1 MKYRNIMNI
10 SLQQIQIF
18 LKCCQYQNY
27 SRVAEEYNFTPS
39 MVSKTIKNLENLL
52 GIPLFIR
59 KYHRLEL
66 TPAGRE
72 LEKGW
77 KNLSQDLIKTITRA
91 FDVQEQLSAHI
102 RIGVLETTRF
112 CADYVTMKLEDKLPE
127 ECIRNIEWERRDMHE
142 LPRSLEENL
151 VDLIITWSGETPYLN
166 SKISGWKKIFVSPD
180 AVFIPR
186 GHPLYNAPLTS
197 FSECRAYP
205 FISLSPATYPHYY
218 RYLEALCHDYG
229 FSPVLSTLCGSTD
242 SARYNLSMGKGIYVA
257 PSLLC
262 ADWESE
268 DIEKW
273 EIPGEARS
281 GLIIAWEK
289 EHLTPALKQIID
301 IIAS

>member
-77 KNLSQDLIKTITRA
+77 KNLSQDLIETITRA

-112 CADYVTMKLEDKLPE
+112 CADYVTMK
-127 ECIRNIEWERRDMHE
+127 
-142 LPRSLEENL
+142 LEENL

>member
-112 CADYVTMKLEDKLPE
+112 CADYVTMKLE
-127 ECIRNIEWERRDMHE
+127 
-142 LPRSLEENL
+142 ENL

-197 FSECRAYP
+197 FSACRAYP

-218 RYLEALCHDYG
+218 QYLEALCHDYG

>member
-39 MVSKTIKNLENLL
+39 MVSKTIKNSENLL

-112 CADYVTMKLEDKLPE
+112 CADYVTMKLE
-127 ECIRNIEWERRDMHE
+127 
-142 LPRSLEENL
+142 ENL

-186 GHPLYNAPLTS
+186 GHPLYNAALTS
-197 FSECRAYP
+197 FSECRA
-205 FISLSPATYPHYY
+205 
-218 RYLEALCHDYG
+218 
-229 FSPVLSTLCGSTD
+229 
-242 SARYNLSMGKGIYVA
+242 
-257 PSLLC
+257 
-262 ADWESE
+262 
-268 DIEKW
+268 
-273 EIPGEARS
+273 
-281 GLIIAWEK
+281 
-289 EHLTPALKQIID
+289 
-301 IIAS
+301 

>member
-77 KNLSQDLIKTITRA
+77 KNLSQDLIETITRA

-112 CADYVTMKLEDKLPE
+112 CADYVTMK
-127 ECIRNIEWERRDMHE
+127 
-142 LPRSLEENL
+142 LEENL

-197 FSECRAYP
+197 FSACRAYP

-218 RYLEALCHDYG
+218 QYKERKWCREH
-229 FSPVLSTLCGSTD
+229 FSRLHFLILLLTSSLTTGNQPN
-242 SARYNLSMGKGIYVA
+242 ARCEY
-257 PSLLC
+257 
-262 ADWESE
+262 
-268 DIEKW
+268 
-273 EIPGEARS
+273 RS
-281 GLIIAWEK
+281 RCQRPDCWW
-289 EHLTPALKQIID
+289 
-301 IIAS
+301 

>member
-112 CADYVTMKLEDKLPE
+112 CADYVTMKLE
-127 ECIRNIEWERRDMHE
+127 
-142 LPRSLEENL
+142 ENL

-166 SKISGWKKIFVSPD
+166 SKISGWKKIFVSPHSPGTSS
-180 AVFIPR
+180 VQC
-186 GHPLYNAPLTS
+186 APYFFFRVSCL
-197 FSECRAYP
+197 P
-205 FISLSPATYPHYY
+205 FYLIVSSHLSP
-218 RYLEALCHDYG
+218 L
-229 FSPVLSTLCGSTD
+229 LS
-242 SARYNLSMGKGIYVA
+242 V
-257 PSLLC
+257 
-262 ADWESE
+262 
-268 DIEKW
+268 
-273 EIPGEARS
+273 
-281 GLIIAWEK
+281 
-289 EHLTPALKQIID
+289 
-301 IIAS
+301 

>member
-66 TPAGRE
+66 TPPGRE

-112 CADYVTMKLEDKLPE
+112 CADYVTMK
-127 ECIRNIEWERRDMHE
+127 
-142 LPRSLEENL
+142 LEENL

-218 RYLEALCHDYG
+218 QYLEALCHDYG

>member
-77 KNLSQDLIKTITRA
+77 KNLSQDLIETITRA

-112 CADYVTMKLEDKLPE
+112 CADYVTMK
-127 ECIRNIEWERRDMHE
+127 
-142 LPRSLEENL
+142 LEENL

-197 FSECRAYP
+197 FSACRAYP

-218 RYLEALCHDYG
+218 QYKERKWCREHFSRLHFLILLLTSSLTTGNQPNARCEYRCRYPHPCRLLSQHISDSGPE
-229 FSPVLSTLCGSTD
+229 SPLNFQFPVTSFR
-242 SARYNLSMGKGIYVA
+242 AAAHKPEHK
-257 PSLLC
+257 PSH
-262 ADWESE
+262 
-268 DIEKW
+268 
-273 EIPGEARS
+273 S
-281 GLIIAWEK
+281 GG
-289 EHLTPALKQIID
+289 HR
-301 IIAS
+301 

>member
-77 KNLSQDLIKTITRA
+77 KNLSQDLIETITRA

-112 CADYVTMKLEDKLPE
+112 CADYVTMK
-127 ECIRNIEWERRDMHE
+127 
-142 LPRSLEENL
+142 LEENL

-218 RYLEALCHDYG
+218 QYKERKWCREHFSRLHFLILLLTSSLTTGNQPNARCEYRCRYPHPCRLLSQHISDSGPE
-229 FSPVLSTLCGSTD
+229 SPLNFQFPD
-242 SARYNLSMGKGIYVA
+242 
-257 PSLLC
+257 PSFR
-262 ADWESE
+262 AAAHKPEHKPSH
-268 DIEKW
+268 
-273 EIPGEARS
+273 S
-281 GLIIAWEK
+281 GG
-289 EHLTPALKQIID
+289 HR
-301 IIAS
+301 